1 MKKIAEYLM
10 TVIVIVLLLA
20 AVLIFFAPRFGWQV
34 DTVLSGSMEPA
45 IPTGSILVSRT
56 VASDSIN
63 VGDIITFSGSGR
75 DRFITHRV
83 TAIDR
88 TNGIVFT
95 TKGDANNGEDP
106 FTVPGENVVGKVLV
120 HIPFLGFLFSFVK
133 TPFGLILTLV
143 LPGLFI
149 IGLELREIWH
159 GLDDA

>member
-10 TVIVIVLLLA
+10 TGIVIVLLLA
-20 AVLIFFAPRFGWQV
+20 AALIFFAPRFGWQV

-63 VGDIITFSGSGR
+63 VGDIITFSGSGKG
-75 DRFITHRV
+75 RFITHRV
-83 TAIDR
+83 TAIER

-95 TKGDANNGEDP
+95 TKGDANNAEDP
-106 FTVPGENVVGKVLV
+106 YPVPAENVVGKVLV

-133 TPFGLILTLV
+133 TPFGMILTLV